1 MEHRP
6 TAQTVFRQALP
17 TAGYRRGVTARART
31 YLLVALAA
39 VGATGLVVGT
49 VAFTRTSTPGASAQT
64 QTRAT
69 VRGRAPALVLD
80 FGVRTDPEAV
90 ALRRANQLY
99 STGKRAG
106 AARIFAR
113 YRSLPAQVGAALAA
127 WPSGTLTRLERL
139 ADRHPASA
147 LVLLHLGLAQVASG
161 QTQAARTAWRQ
172 ALARDPNVQAAVFA
186 ESLLYPGFA
195 PGRPPFVPS
204 FAVPASIARLS
215 SPRQL
220 VALERGSHDGGFR
233 GKLLYGAALQRLG
246 RPVSAQ
252 LEFAAAARLAPN
264 DAEAQVAA
272 AVGLFSKAKPALA
285 FSRLGP
291 LAPRFPRS
299 QSVRFHLG
307 ELLLWIG
314 QLKKAGQEL
323 RLAYGEGKTTLLGRT
338 SRQFLAQLPSK

>member
-1 MEHRP
+1 M
-6 TAQTVFRQALP
+6 
-17 TAGYRRGVTARART
+17 TARART
-31 YLLVALAA
+31 YLLVGLAA
-39 VGATGLVVGT
+39 LGAVGLVVGT
-49 VAFTRTSTPGASAQT
+49 VAFTRTSTPGVSAQT
-64 QTRAT
+64 QTTTAT
-69 VRGRAPALVLD
+69 SGRAPALVLD
-80 FGVRTDPEAV
+80 LGVRTDPEAV

-99 STGKRAG
+99 STGKRAA
-106 AARIFAR
+106 AARIFVR

-127 WPSGTLTRLERL
+127 WPSGTMTRLERL

-161 QTQAARTAWRQ
+161 QTQAARAAWRQ
-172 ALARDPNVQAAVFA
+172 ALARDPNVQAAVQA

-215 SPRQL
+215 PPSQL
-220 VALERGSHDGGFR
+220 AALERGSREGGVQ
-233 GKLLYGAALQRLG
+233 GKLLYGSALQRLG
-246 RPVSAQ
+246 RPVSAER
-252 LEFAAAARLAPN
+252 EFAAAVRLAPN

-314 QLKKAGQEL
+314 QLQKAGQEL

-338 SRQFLAQLPSK
+338 SRQFLAQLAAK